1 MIGLVNYGLGNIKA
15 LKNIYK
21 KLNVSCKFIN
31 NPIDIEKVEK
41 IILPGVGSFDNAIE
55 KLKESN
61 LLEVINYKVKIEKM
75 PVLGICVGMQ
85 MMANKSE
92 EGVLDGLGWITGKVK
107 KFKQSSFSTKPFT
120 PHMGWNN
127 VEKLNNSIIF
137 NGIEHPKFYFLHSY
151 YLEPEDSSIIT
162 STTNY
167 GFDFCSSINHENI
180 YATQFHP
187 EKSHNFGVKML
198 ENFSKL

>member
-85 MMANKSE
+85 MMD
-92 EGVLDGLGWITGKVK
+92 LDGSQVK
-107 KFKQSSFSTKPFT
+107 
-120 PHMGWNN
+120 
-127 VEKLNNSIIF
+127 
-137 NGIEHPKFYFLHSY
+137 
-151 YLEPEDSSIIT
+151 
-162 STTNY
+162 
-167 GFDFCSSINHENI
+167 
-180 YATQFHP
+180 
-187 EKSHNFGVKML
+187 
-198 ENFSKL
+198 